1 MSRRRARLLSLPL
14 HTSLEE
20 KMSRR
25 RLSKTACE
33 GLHTPFI
40 FKTNQ
45 NPHNLHFQNKS
56 KPTQFLNLLF
66 ETCSSR
72 FALWH
77 PKAVLKPV
85 AISTH
90 LTCQPRCIQHS
101 LGGTLL
107 CSRKKSTICKY
118 ATTRGHANVDQ
129 NLLFSPRC
137 RRGHGHTETATLSG
151 RTLSSSICSAFATS
165 MTTAQRKKWHP
176 A

>member
-33 GLHTPFI
+33 GLHTPSI

-45 NPHNLHFQNKS
+45 NPHNLHSQNKS
-56 KPTQFLNLLF
+56 KPTQFQNLLF

-77 PKAVLKPV
+77 PKAILKPV

-90 LTCQPRCIQHS
+90 LTCQPRCVQHS
-101 LGGTLL
+101 LGGILQ
-107 CSRKKSTICKY
+107 CSLKNSTICKY

-129 NLLFSPRC
+129 TLLFSPRC
-137 RRGHGHTETATLSG
+137 RRGHGHTETNTPSK
-151 RTLSSSICSAFATS
+151 RMLSSSICSAFATCQ
-165 MTTAQRKKWHP
+165 TLAPDERWYLV
-176 A
+176 